1 MPSARSAVTEN
12 FKSFISKNLVCMF
25 SINCSRI
32 EQGPCPLRRGA
43 LNHWGQMLSVQ
54 MITITTFQLAP

>member
-1 MPSARSAVTEN
+1 
-12 FKSFISKNLVCMF
+12 MF